1 VVLSLQLPFAIWP
14 LVRIT
19 SAPAVM
25 GRYANGPA
33 LKLGAW
39 LLFALISAANVALL
53 VSLVR

>member
-1 VVLSLQLPFAIWP
+1 
-14 LVRIT
+14 VRIT
-19 SAPAVM
+19 SDPAVM

-53 VSLVR
+53 VSLLR